1 MVMGFKVGKYFAYN
15 DGEVVDSILLLLF
28 EVKFITVAV

>member
-1 MVMGFKVGKYFAYN
+1 MGFKVGKYFAYH
-15 DGEVVDSILLLLF
+15 DGEVVDGILLRLF